1 MAAARLETAA
11 LGKST
16 RDVQESVLKQ
26 AGRSVAVN
34 NNNNTLNTINYFM
47 GMCIF
52 KNV

>member
-1 MAAARLETAA
+1 MAAAPLETAA
-11 LGKST
+11 LGNST
-16 RDVQESVLKQ
+16 RDVQESVLEL
-26 AGRSVAVN
+26 ADHSVAVN